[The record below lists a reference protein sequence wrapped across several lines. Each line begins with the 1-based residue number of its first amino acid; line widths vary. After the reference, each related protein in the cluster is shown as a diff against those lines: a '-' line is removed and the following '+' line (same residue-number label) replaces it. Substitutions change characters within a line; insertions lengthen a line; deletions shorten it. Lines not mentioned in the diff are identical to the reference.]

1 MCDCWFPLLRV
12 VVVCLFTE
20 REVIAGGRRR
30 SFIAAGSA
38 TRAVSGFDV
47 KWRLRCRVRSTQ
59 QHQQQHPGNRSQQ
72 SQQTRRHP
80 DNNYGWHCVGRRTGE
95 RLFSFLALTNKPEI
109 SLFNKRRKCSKI
121 WRNSFTQRMLLNCQL
136 KEFGASA
143 SWRCWEEFMKAS
155 KRNVMEK
162 SKNYLSCC
170 WTSWKYQEGGRSATF
185 PWWRFYTL
193 AGFYLLRTI
202 VICTCI

>member
-59 QHQQQHPGNRSQQ
+59 RHQQQHPGNRSQQ
-72 SQQTRRHP
+72 SQQQTRRHP
-80 DNNYGWHCVGRRTGE
+80 DNNYGWHCVGRRTGKA
-95 RLFSFLALTNKPEI
+95 LFSTFWHLQIN
-109 SLFNKRRKCSKI
+109 RKFHYSTSAGNAEKYEERI
-121 WRNSFTQRMLLNCQL
+121 FTQRMLLNCQL

-143 SWRCWEEFMKAS
+143 SWRC
-155 KRNVMEK
+155 
-162 SKNYLSCC
+162 
-170 WTSWKYQEGGRSATF
+170 
-185 PWWRFYTL
+185 
-193 AGFYLLRTI
+193 
-202 VICTCI
+202 